1 MQKTQIKQSQTHSNS
16 SDMTTTIPASLQ
28 NDIEIMD
35 AAAAE
40 LARITERTEF
50 ALSVVTQAIRTREA
64 CAKGLILKELR
75 DQIPDGE
82 WLKFL
87 NREDV
92 ALNHETATRFINAA
106 QLVEDAAPL
115 YGEDMLMNFSYSTL
129 DSVNKLPANAKLEVL
144 DNAEESGKAPTL
156 KEVKKVAKKTET
168 KLSKAAEDL
177 AAAKAKKKSADEK
190 FEEVKADPEVEPG
203 SREYGQANTSV
214 TNANTS
220 VKNLEARIVQLESE
234 LEREQEQ
241 KKDLTDSNEQKDA
254 DLTQAQAKLT
264 KTQDQ
269 LGRLMEET
277 EKLRFDEDTARS
289 QRIGRVSNQLIL
301 TLPQTLAD
309 LQKFV
314 ADQEHFEEKV
324 RTAITDQIKQLSAYL
339 NEHFSSTKAK
349 DETDKN

>member
-50 ALSVVTQAIRTREA
+50 AISVVTQAIRTQEA
-64 CAKGLILKELR
+64 IAKGRILKELR

-92 ALNHETATRFINAA
+92 RISHAQSVQYINAA
-106 QLVEDAAPL
+106 ELVEVAGPI
-115 YGEDMLMNFSYSTL
+115 YGEDMLMNFGIGSL
-129 DSVNKLPANAKLEVL
+129 DTINKLPMDAKLEVL
-144 DNAEESGKAPTL
+144 DKAEQTGKPPSV
-156 KEVKKVAKKTET
+156 KETTAIAQKTET
-168 KLSKAAEDL
+168 KLSKATENL
-177 AAAKAKKKSADEK
+177 AAAKAKKKEASENLK
-190 FEEVKADPEVEPG
+190 KIQADPEISAKDAECV
-203 SREYGQANTSV
+203 QA
-214 TNANTS
+214 TNAEQNAKRS
-220 VKNLEARIVQLESE
+220 VKTLEDRIVQLEAE
-234 LEREQEQ
+234 LTREQEQ